1 MPSPSPRRAERR
13 GERSAAPGGAS
24 AAGVARPSLHATI
37 TKIMSESVK
46 LKEAAARFNR
56 LGEQLP
62 TAAADRALCA
72 ALLANVK
79 AQIAED
85 LGEDLGEAAAA
96 CGHAQQS
103 VLAQIADDLGEAN
116 AYGHAPQ
123 PDALREAR
131 VPAQAQPSQRR
142 AVLAPI
148 SEESFG
154 TSRCAGPHGGHKA
167 CDVSASECIE
177 RFDSGLRMDRMD
189 SSTLSST
196 STISAPSTPVGALQA
211 RSDPSASSSTRERTT
226 RGTSERERLD
236 DAYHQSSLPDNGA
249 NSAAAQAECEGASA
263 RALARV
269 SGEDAKDGDRRD
281 CKACGA
287 SGELGRQLCRASQP
301 SCPTAPSA
309 ACSGPAAACAEPCRP
324 RSVPS
329 VRVSLHTALPRAPGE
344 KGLAAIASIERP
356 EAGSLPRLR
365 FRQGFT
371 TLASFALDGKSITLW
386 LAADPAGP
394 HSNVEQITHWRNVP
408 QGAQWLIIKLS
419 CVQGVDLYVFAA
431 RGWWALLSHFY
442 A

>member
-1 MPSPSPRRAERR
+1 M
-13 GERSAAPGGAS
+13 
-24 AAGVARPSLHATI
+24 ARPSLHATI

-56 LGEQLP
+56 LRAQLP

-72 ALLANVK
+72 ALLADIK

-85 LGEDLGEAAAA
+85 LGEDLGEAAAT

-103 VLAQIADDLGEAN
+103 VLAQMMSQIADDLGEAT
-116 AYGHAPQ
+116 AYGHAQQ
-123 PDALREAR
+123 PDALRAAR
-131 VPAQAQPSQRR
+131 GPAQARPSQRR

-177 RFDSGLRMDRMD
+177 RFDSGLRMDRIG

-196 STISAPSTPVGALQA
+196 STTSAPSTPVVALQA
-211 RSDPSASSSTRERTT
+211 RSDPSASSSTRERT
-226 RGTSERERLD
+226 SERERLD
-236 DAYHQSSLPDNGA
+236 NAYHPSSLRDNGA
-249 NSAAAQAECEGASA
+249 NSAAAQAECEGAAA
-263 RALARV
+263 RVLARV
-269 SGEDAKDGDRRD
+269 SGEEDGDRRD
-281 CKACGA
+281 CKSCGD
-287 SGELGRQLCRASQP
+287 SGELGRQLCRAPQP
-301 SCPTAPSA
+301 SCPTAPTA

-394 HSNVEQITHWRNVP
+394 HSNFEEITHWRNAP
-408 QGAQWLIIKLS
+408 QGAQWLKLS
-419 CVQGVDLYVFAA
+419 CVQGGDLYVFAA
-431 RGWWALLSHFY
+431 RGWWALLSHCY

>member
-1 MPSPSPRRAERR
+1 
-13 GERSAAPGGAS
+13 
-24 AAGVARPSLHATI
+24 VARPSLHATI

-56 LGEQLP
+56 LRAQLP
-62 TAAADRALCA
+62 TAAADRAFCA

-103 VLAQIADDLGEAN
+103 VLAQMMSQIADDLGEAT
-116 AYGHAPQ
+116 AYGHAQQ
-123 PDALREAR
+123 PDALRAAR
-131 VPAQAQPSQRR
+131 GPAQARPSQRR

-177 RFDSGLRMDRMD
+177 RFDSGLRMDRMG

-196 STISAPSTPVGALQA
+196 STISAPSTPVVALQA
-211 RSDPSASSSTRERTT
+211 RSDPSAGSSTRER
-226 RGTSERERLD
+226 TSERERLD
-236 DAYHQSSLPDNGA
+236 DAYHPSSLRDNGA

-269 SGEDAKDGDRRD
+269 SGEEDGDRRD
-281 CKACGA
+281 CKSCGD
-287 SGELGRQLCRASQP
+287 SGELGRQLCRAPQP
-301 SCPTAPSA
+301 SCPTVPTA

-408 QGAQWLIIKLS
+408 QGAQWLKLS
-419 CVQGVDLYVFAA
+419 CVQGGDLYVFAA
-431 RGWWALLSHFY
+431 RGWRALLSHFY